1 MLLCLNGQNFGA
13 VINFS
18 YIFFFN
24 GHILDVAITLHI
36 CIKILYYSP
45 YMTDRML
52 FHGSHDQALAE
63 KVASI
68 IGCELG
74 RLEITSFKDTE
85 QRVRV
90 LDDVGDKTAFVIL
103 SVSTPVNDRLVEM
116 CLIADALR
124 GADAKKI
131 IAVVPYLGYMRQDKA
146 HREGEAV
153 SARVIARMIESS
165 GYDKVITID
174 MHSDASAGFFN
185 IPVNHLFSFN
195 LFAEVIAKE
204 HKEPIIVA
212 PDAGGTKRA
221 QRFASLLD
229 APMILLEKKR
239 SLEKVHV
246 VEHMKLIGS
255 SENKE
260 AVIIDDLVT
269 SGQTLAKAAKA
280 LKEEGSPRVVACVTH
295 PVFIDGTVENLSNS
309 DLDAIYITDTIPLK
323 KEQLFP
329 KLHVVSVA
337 SLLAEAIMKTR

>member
-1 MLLCLNGQNFGA
+1 L
-13 VINFS
+13 
-18 YIFFFN
+18 
-24 GHILDVAITLHI
+24 
-36 CIKILYYSP
+36 
-45 YMTDRML
+45 
-52 FHGSHDQALAE
+52 ALAE

-90 LDDVGDKTAFVIL
+90 LDDVGDKVAFVL
-103 SVSTPVNDRLVEM
+103 LTVSTPVNDRLVEL
-116 CLIADALR
+116 CLIADALK

-131 IAVVPYLGYMRQDKA
+131 IAVLPYLGYMRQDKA

-153 SARVIARMIESS
+153 SARVIAHMIEAA

-204 HKEPIIVA
+204 HKDPVVVS

-221 QRFASLLD
+221 QRFATTLGGV
-229 APMILLEKKR
+229 PMILMEKTR

-255 SENKE
+255 SENRE

-280 LKEEGSPRVVACVTH
+280 LKAEGAPRVVACVTH
-295 PVFIDGTVENLSNS
+295 PVFIDGTRANLEDS
-309 DLDAIYITDTIPLK
+309 DLDAMYVTDTIAIP
-323 KEQLFP
+323 KEYMFD
-329 KLHVVSVA
+329 KLHIISVA
-337 SLLAEAIMKTR
+337 PLLAEAITKTR

>member
-1 MLLCLNGQNFGA
+1 
-13 VINFS
+13 
-18 YIFFFN
+18 
-24 GHILDVAITLHI
+24 
-36 CIKILYYSP
+36 
-45 YMTDRML
+45 MTDRML
-52 FHGSHDQALAE
+52 FHGTQDLALAE
-63 KVASI
+63 KIATI
-68 IGCELG
+68 IGCDLG

-90 LDDVGDKTAFVIL
+90 LDDVGDKVVFVLI
-103 SVSTPVNDRLVEM
+103 SVSTPVNDRIIEL

-131 IAVVPYLGYMRQDKA
+131 IAVLPYLGYMRQDKA

-153 SARVIARMIESS
+153 SARVIARIIESS

-195 LFAEVIAKE
+195 LFAEVISKE
-204 HKEPIIVA
+204 HRDPVVVA

-221 QRFASLLD
+221 QRFATTLGG
-229 APMILLEKKR
+229 APMILLEKTR
-239 SLEKVHV
+239 SLERVHV

-255 SENKE
+255 SEKRE

-280 LKEEGSPRVVACVTH
+280 LKEEGAPRVVACVTH
-295 PVFIDGTVENLSNS
+295 PVFIEGTKENLQSS
-309 DLDAIYITDTIPLK
+309 DLDAIYVTDTIPLP
-323 KEQLFP
+323 KEYMFP

-337 SLLAEAIMKTR
+337 PLLAEAIMKTR

>member
-1 MLLCLNGQNFGA
+1 
-13 VINFS
+13 
-18 YIFFFN
+18 
-24 GHILDVAITLHI
+24 
-36 CIKILYYSP
+36 
-45 YMTDRML
+45 MTDRML
-52 FHGSHDQALAE
+52 FHGTHDLVLAE

-90 LDDVGDKTAFVIL
+90 LDDVGDKVVFVL
-103 SVSTPVNDRLVEM
+103 LTVATPVNDRIIEL

-131 IAVVPYLGYMRQDKA
+131 IAVLPYLGYMRQDKA

-153 SARVIARMIESS
+153 SARVIARIIESA
-165 GYDKVITID
+165 GYDKVITLD

-195 LFAEVIAKE
+195 LFADVIAKE
-204 HKEPIIVA
+204 HREPVIVA

-221 QRFASLLD
+221 QRFATLLN
-229 APMILLEKKR
+229 APMILLEKTR

-255 SENKE
+255 SDKKE

-280 LKEEGSPRVVACVTH
+280 LKEEGAPRVVACVTH
-295 PVFIDGTVENLSNS
+295 PVFIDGTKANLADS
-309 DLDAIYITDTIPLK
+309 DLDAIYVTDTIPIPDAYM
-323 KEQLFP
+323 FP

-337 SLLAEAIMKTR
+337 SLLAEAIKKTR

>member
-1 MLLCLNGQNFGA
+1 
-13 VINFS
+13 
-18 YIFFFN
+18 
-24 GHILDVAITLHI
+24 
-36 CIKILYYSP
+36 
-45 YMTDRML
+45 ML
-52 FHGSHDQALAE
+52 FHGTHDLALAE

-68 IGCELG
+68 IGCDLG

-90 LDDVGDKTAFVIL
+90 LDDVGDKVAFVL
-103 SVSTPVNDRLVEM
+103 LTVATPVNDRLVEL
-116 CLIADALR
+116 CLIADALK

-131 IAVVPYLGYMRQDKA
+131 IAVLPYLGYMRQDKA

-153 SARVIARMIESS
+153 SARVIAHMIEAA

-204 HKEPIIVA
+204 HKDPVVVA

-221 QRFASLLD
+221 QRFATTLGGV
-229 APMILLEKKR
+229 PMILLEKTR

-255 SENKE
+255 SENRE

-269 SGQTLAKAAKA
+269 SGQTLVKAAKA
-280 LKEEGSPRVVACVTH
+280 LKEEGAPRVVACVTH
-295 PVFIDGTVENLSNS
+295 PVFIEGTKENLQDS
-309 DLDAIYITDTIPLK
+309 DLDAVYVTDTIPLPK
-323 KEQLFP
+323 NFMFP
-329 KLHVVSVA
+329 KLHIVSVA
-337 SLLAEAIMKTR
+337 PLLAEAIMKTR